1 MRKSAKQFLSIARV
15 CAVLAKNS
23 ADPQEREKF
32 SALAVKWQKYAIGAE
47 ADASELTEASAPEN
61 SVAPGA

>member
-1 MRKSAKQFLSIARV
+1 MNKGPKQFLAIARV

-32 SALAVKWQKYAIGAE
+32 SALYEKWQ
-47 ADASELTEASAPEN
+47 
-61 SVAPGA
+61 SVPLRQ